1 MMTLSWFHD
10 PPRGLAV
17 SARTVTGPPA
27 AGTFFKW
34 PSAKKATNFPSAD
47 QKGKEA
53 PSVPSSFL
61 AARSLRNCTQIESRS
76 FWLRAQNATAV
87 PSGVIAGGPEKS
99 PVKSKPT
106 SAGGGKYD
114 RTVRAGACSR
124 RFDQTFVQTT
134 AASSTTATAAHSR
147 RSRKRRRRLTGGA
160 WLMPE
165 PLLAIQRNSRATS
178 AAFCQRDSGSFARQS
193 WTT

>member
-1 MMTLSWFHD
+1 MMTLSWFQE
-10 PPRGLAV
+10 PPRGLGV

-27 AGTFFKW
+27 AGTFFRW
-34 PSAKKATNFPSAD
+34 PSAKKPTNFPSAD

-114 RTVRAGACSR
+114 RSVRAGACSR
-124 RFDQTFVQTT
+124 RVDQTR
-134 AASSTTATAAHSR
+134 AASSVAATAAHSR
-147 RSRKRRRRLTGGA
+147 RSRQRRRSLTGGA
-160 WLMPE
+160 GLTPE
-165 PLLAIQRNSRATS
+165 PLLAIQGTSRATP
-178 AAFCQRDSGSFARQS
+178 AA
-193 WTT
+193 